1 MDIFMM
7 QEQGNII
14 AALATPPGKGGI
26 AIVRVS
32 GAGAIEQVAQ
42 IFKGKAD
49 LTGCPSH
56 TVHYGKIWNK
66 EQILDEVLVTVM
78 RAPHTFTGEDTA
90 EINCHGSGAAV
101 REILSLLLNNGV
113 RMAGRGE
120 FTKRAFLNGRMD
132 LSQAE
137 AVMDVIQAE
146 SNSALHLAVNQLEGK
161 LSACLRQMRETLLH
175 QYATV
180 QAEADFPE
188 EGLSGID
195 ESAMLVEFQK
205 VYDVLN
211 RLKSSAKT
219 GRLVKQG
226 IQTVLCGT
234 PNAGKS
240 SLLNALVGENRAIVT
255 EVPGTTRDC
264 IEEYV
269 ELENCTLRL
278 LDTAGI
284 RETEDKVEQIG
295 VDRAKESMQQSDLVL
310 FVADCSRQ
318 PSADDQA
325 ICRAV
330 MDKPVILVLNK
341 QDVTQGS
348 EEAYRALLPEA
359 PFVAV
364 SAKEK
369 HGMEALSAVICE
381 LFQMGAVQ
389 DGQQTFLTNM
399 RHVEAVGRAAAA
411 LGEVVQTMESGMPV
425 DMVFVDLQDAISA
438 LGEVTGE
445 TVQEEVVD
453 KIFSEFCVGK

>member
-1 MDIFMM
+1 MM
-7 QEQGNII
+7 EQGNII

-26 AIVRVS
+26 AIIRVS
-32 GAGAIEQVAQ
+32 GAGAIEHVAR
-42 IFKGKAD
+42 IFKGKTD
-49 LTGCPSH
+49 LTVCPSH
-56 TVHYGKIWNK
+56 TVHYGKIWNN
-66 EQILDEVLVTVM
+66 EQVLDEVLVTVM

-101 REILSLLLNNGV
+101 REILSLLLDNGA

-146 SNSALHLAVNQLEGK
+146 SNSALTAAVNQLEGK
-161 LSACLRQMRETLLH
+161 LSAQIRQLRETLLH

-195 ESAMLVEFQK
+195 ETAMLAEFQR
-205 VYDVLN
+205 VYSALN

-269 ELENCTLRL
+269 ELEKCTLRL

-284 RETEDKVEQIG
+284 RETDDKVEQIG
-295 VDRAKESMQQSDLVL
+295 VDRAKESMEQADLVL

-318 PSADDQA
+318 PCADDHEICGA
-325 ICRAV
+325 II
-330 MDKPVILVLNK
+330 DKPVILVLNK

-348 EEAYRALLPEA
+348 EEAYRALLPTA

-369 HGMEALSAVICE
+369 QGLETLASIICE
-381 LFQMGAVQ
+381 LFQMGEVQ
-389 DGQQTFLTNM
+389 DGQQALITNM
-399 RHVEAVGRAAAA
+399 RHVEAVQRAAAA
-411 LGEVVQTMESGMPV
+411 LDEVVRTMETGMPV

-453 KIFSEFCVGK
+453 RIFSEFCVGK

>member
-1 MDIFMM
+1 ME
-7 QEQGNII
+7 QENII

-26 AIVRVS
+26 AIIRVS

-49 LTGCPSH
+49 LAACASH

-66 EQILDEVLVTVM
+66 ERVLDEVLVTVM

-101 REILSLLLNNGV
+101 REILSLLLKNGA

-146 SNSALHLAVNQLEGK
+146 SSSALQVAVNQLEGK
-161 LSACLRQMRETLLH
+161 LSAQIRQLRETLLH

-195 ESAMLVEFQK
+195 ETAMLAEFQK
-205 VYDVLN
+205 VYDELN

-284 RETEDKVEQIG
+284 RKTDDKVEQIG
-295 VDRAKESMQQSDLVL
+295 VDRAKASIQQADLVL
-310 FVADCSRQ
+310 FVADCSR
-318 PSADDQA
+318 PPCADDEE
-325 ICRAV
+325 ICRAI
-330 MDKPVILVLNK
+330 MDKPVVLVLNK

-348 EEAYRALLPEA
+348 EKAYRALLPEV

-369 HGMEALSAVICE
+369 QGLDALSETICA

-389 DGQQTFLTNM
+389 DRQQTFLTNM
-399 RHVEAVGRAAAA
+399 RHVEAVQRAADA
-411 LGEVVQTMESGMPV
+411 LQEVVRTMETGMPV

-453 KIFSEFCVGK
+453 RIFSEFCVGK

>member
-1 MDIFMM
+1 MK
-7 QEQGNII
+7 QENII

-26 AIVRVS
+26 AIIRVS
-32 GAGAIEQVAQ
+32 GAGAIEHVAQ
-42 IFKGKAD
+42 IFEGKAD
-49 LTGCPSH
+49 LAVQPSH
-56 TVHYGKIWNK
+56 TVHYGKIK
-66 EQILDEVLVTVM
+66 DGGRVIDEALVTVM

-101 REILSLLLNNGV
+101 REILSLLLRGGAQ
-113 RMAGRGE
+113 MAGRGE

-146 SNSALHLAVNQLEGK
+146 SGGALQVAVNQLEGK
-161 LSACLRQMRETLLH
+161 LSARIRRLRKILLH
-175 QYATV
+175 QYATI

-188 EGLSGID
+188 EGLSGLD
-195 ESAMLVEFQK
+195 EAAMLTEFQSVRDTLK
-205 VYDVLN
+205 
-211 RLKSSAKT
+211 RLKDSAKT

-284 RETEDKVEQIG
+284 RETDDKVEQIG
-295 VDRAKESMQQSDLVL
+295 VDRARASMQQADLVL
-310 FVADCSRQ
+310 FVADCSRP
-318 PSADDQA
+318 PSEDDREICSA
-325 ICRAV
+325 IV
-330 MDKPVILVLNK
+330 DKPVVLVLNK
-341 QDVTQGS
+341 QDISRGS
-348 EEAYRALLPEA
+348 ETAYRALLPEA

-369 HGMEALSAVICE
+369 QGIEELSGVICD

-389 DGQQTFLTNM
+389 DGQQTLITNM
-399 RHVEAVGRAAAA
+399 RHAEALQRADAA
-411 LGEVVQTMESGMPV
+411 LEEVVYTMESGMPV

-453 KIFSEFCVGK
+453 RIFSEFCVGK